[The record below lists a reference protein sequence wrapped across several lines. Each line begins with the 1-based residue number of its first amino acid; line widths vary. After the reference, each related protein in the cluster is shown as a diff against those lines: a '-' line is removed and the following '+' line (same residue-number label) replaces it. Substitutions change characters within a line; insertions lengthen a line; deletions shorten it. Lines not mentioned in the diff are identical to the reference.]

1 MALLDKLTAALH
13 APVRG
18 VEAAPAARL
27 AANTELKERLA
38 RRIAPELEAADFTYD
53 GAYTWYGPWEDHS
66 RRVVEA
72 RRLKGAG
79 VCFVW
84 GRCFDFLPVLAGDG
98 KRLRYMRTDKAVG
111 RQLMG
116 PCRTWD
122 ESFSLLTDGPERLEA
137 DAAAALRR
145 DKPLWEAWFRETEG
159 LAACLRE
166 AERQRDNP
174 YSSWPTPDYVRA
186 FLLAALGQKQEGM
199 AVMEAELDRMAAGGG
214 PEVPG
219 EVREKLLNKLRG
231 LEVK

>member
-1 MALLDKLTAALH
+1 M
-13 APVRG
+13 
-18 VEAAPAARL
+18 
-27 AANTELKERLA
+27 
-38 RRIAPELEAADFTYD
+38 
-53 GAYTWYGPWEDHS
+53 
-66 RRVVEA
+66 VEA

-98 KRLRYMRTDKAVG
+98 KRLRYMRMDKAVG

-186 FLLAALGQKQEGM
+186 FLLAALGRKQAGM
-199 AVMEAELDRMAAGGG
+199 AVMEAELDRMATGGG

-219 EVREKLLNKLRG
+219 VVGEKLLTKLRG
-231 LEVK
+231 LEVQYRNGTCQCPVDCPAVAAGAEADLVPAVAVVLLPWPGDPGAHFLPPPADRGDL

>member
-1 MALLDKLTAALH
+1 MTLLDKLTAALH
-13 APVRG
+13 TPVRS
-18 VEAAPAARL
+18 VRAAPSEYL
-27 AANTELKERLA
+27 ASDTELKAILA

-174 YSSWPTPDYVRA
+174 CSSWPTPDYVRA
-186 FLLAALGQKQEGM
+186 FLLAALGRKQEGM
-199 AVMEAELDRMAAGGG
+199 AVMEAELDRMATGGG